1 MSQQK
6 IIKAG
11 NSLAITLPSHLV
23 KTLGLRA
30 SDPVTVTI
38 SLDQTE
44 ISYRFDSARQLSLAS
59 SAHTTPKHTPKHTS

>member
-1 MSQQK
+1 MSTQK

-23 KTLGLRA
+23 KTLGLRP

-38 SLDQTE
+38 SLDQTK
-44 ISYRFDSARQLSLAS
+44 ISYSFDSARQLTLTSAS
-59 SAHTTPKHTPKHTS
+59 RLNPKS